1 MLPAQNALQ
10 FFYSLTIMQA
20 ECKSLRL
27 CSLGNRSIRQ
37 FVSRSFSNTLGG
49 GRKCFKNKQK
59 GSKIAIELQQK
70 PEFYP
75 QSILEQE

>member
-37 FVSRSFSNTLGG
+37 FVSRSFSNTLWGG
-49 GRKCFKNKQK
+49 ESA
-59 GSKIAIELQQK
+59 SKINRREVKLQLSYNK
-70 PEFYP
+70 SLSSTLRAF
-75 QSILEQE
+75 